1 MEYVYAAM
9 LLNSL
14 GKDITEESLK
24 NVVSAAGVQPDDAQI
39 KVVVS
44 ALKGVDINK
53 IIEDAQNA
61 QMAQAQAP
69 ATQGA
74 KEAKKEEPHKDEAKS
89 AEEAAAG
96 LSSLFG

>member
-14 GKDITEESLK
+14 GKEITEDSLK
-24 NVVSAAGVQPDDAQI
+24 SVVSATGAQPDDAQI

-53 IIEDAQNA
+53 VIEEAQNA
-61 QMAQAQAP
+61 QVAQPAPSAQ
-69 ATQGA
+69 GG
-74 KEAKKEEPHKDEAKS
+74 KDAKKEEPHKDEAKS

>member
-14 GKDITEESLK
+14 GKEITEESLK
-24 NVVSAAGVQPDDAQI
+24 NVIASTGAQPDDAQI

-53 IIEDAQNA
+53 IIEEAQNV
-61 QMAQAQAP
+61 QAAP
-69 ATQGA
+69 VAVQPS
-74 KEAKKEEPHKDEAKS
+74 KEAKKEEPHKDEGKS

>member
-14 GKDITEESLK
+14 GKEVTEDTLK
-24 NVVSAAGVQPDDAQI
+24 SVISATGAQPDDAQI

-61 QMAQAQAP
+61 QIAQAQAP
-69 ATQGA
+69 AA
-74 KEAKKEEPHKDEAKS
+74 HESKENKKEESHKEEGKS

>member
-14 GKDITEESLK
+14 GKEITEESLK
-24 NVVSAAGVQPDDAQI
+24 NVITSTGVQPDDAQI

-53 IIEDAQNA
+53 IIEEAQNV
-61 QMAQAQAP
+61 QVAP
-69 ATQGA
+69 APAAQPS
-74 KEAKKEEPHKDEAKS
+74 KESKKEEPHKDEAKS
-89 AEEAAAG
+89 AEWLQDRRAAH
-96 LSSLFG
+96 FI

>member
-14 GKDITEESLK
+14 GKEITEDSLK
-24 NVVSAAGVQPDDAQI
+24 SVISATGAQPDEAQI

-53 IIEDAQNA
+53 IVEEAQTA
-61 QMAQAQAP
+61 QVAQAP
-69 ATQGA
+69 AAQA
-74 KEAKKEEPHKDEAKS
+74 SKETKKEEHTKMKLKVQKKRPPV
-89 AEEAAAG
+89 
-96 LSSLFG
+96 

>member
-14 GKDITEESLK
+14 GKEITEDSLK
-24 NVVSAAGVQPDDAQI
+24 SIISAAGVQPDEAQI
-39 KVVVS
+39 KVTVS
-44 ALKGVDINK
+44 ALKDVDINK
-53 IIEDAQNA
+53 VIEEAQNA
-61 QMAQAQAP
+61 QVAQAQAP
-69 ATQGA
+69 APQSN
-74 KEAKKEEPHKDEAKS
+74 KETKKEEPHKDEAKS

>member
-14 GKDITEESLK
+14 GKEINEDSLK
-24 NVVSAAGVQPDDAQI
+24 NVISSAGAQPDEAQI

-53 IIEDAQNA
+53 IIEEAQNA
-61 QMAQAQAP
+61 QIAQARAP
-69 ATQGA
+69 ATEEK
-74 KEAKKEEPHKDEAKS
+74 KEAKKEESHKDETKS

>member
-14 GKDITEESLK
+14 GKEINEDALK
-24 NVVSAAGVQPDDAQI
+24 KVISATGAQPDDAQI

-44 ALKGVDINK
+44 ALKDVDINK
-53 IIEDAQNA
+53 IIEEAQNA
-61 QMAQAQAP
+61 QIAQASAP
-69 ATQGA
+69 AEQKNEG
-74 KEAKKEEPHKDEAKS
+74 KKEEPHKDETKS

>member
-14 GKDITEESLK
+14 GKEITEDSLK
-24 NVVSAAGVQPDDAQI
+24 SVISATGAQPDEAQI

-53 IIEDAQNA
+53 VIEEAQTA
-61 QMAQAQAP
+61 QVAQAP
-69 ATQGA
+69 AAQA
-74 KEAKKEEPHKDEAKS
+74 SKETKKEDPHKDEGKS

>member
-14 GKDITEESLK
+14 GKEITEDSLK
-24 NVVSAAGVQPDDAQI
+24 SVIASTGAQPDDAQI

-53 IIEDAQNA
+53 IIEEAQNA
-61 QMAQAQAP
+61 QVAQAP
-69 ATQGA
+69 AAQPS
-74 KEAKKEEPHKDEAKS
+74 KEAKKEEPHKDEGKT